1 MDDDLLV
8 DGMFVK
14 APREGSPDFV
24 KGSISVQVDKAVEYL
39 QKHRKED
46 GYVNMDILL
55 SRKNTLYLKR
65 NTYVKEKTND

>member
-55 SRKNTLYLKR
+55 SKKNTLYLKR